1 MARHPERRLP
11 ACKYFGTENIGK
23 SLSVSIYTFTHFH
36 KKSLYI
42 QHFRGFDVI
51 VCMEA
56 KNIIEIKNKKAE
68 YQYFLLDSYTA
79 GLVLT
84 GTEIKS
90 IREGRA
96 NLTDA
101 YCAFIGNEL
110 YVKQMHIAEYRFGS
124 WLNHAAKRDRKLLLN
139 RKELRKLQNKIKE
152 RGFTIVP
159 TLLFINPEGY
169 AKLDISLARGKKFFD
184 KRETIKEKD
193 TRRDMERQLR

>member
-1 MARHPERRLP
+1 MAE
-11 ACKYFGTENIGK
+11 
-23 SLSVSIYTFTHFH
+23 
-36 KKSLYI
+36 
-42 QHFRGFDVI
+42 
-51 VCMEA
+51 

-68 YQYFLLDSYTA
+68 YLYFLMDSFTA

-90 IREGRA
+90 IRDGRA

-110 YVKQMHIAEYRFGS
+110 FVKQMHISEYRFGS

-139 RKELRKLQNKIKE
+139 KKELRKLQNKIKE
-152 RGFTIVP
+152 RGYTIVP
-159 TLLFINPEGY
+159 TLLYVNPQGY

-184 KRETIKEKD
+184 KRETIKAKD
-193 TRRDMERQLR
+193 NRRDMERELR